1 MHKLCTCTEF
11 TMLFFKETKQI
22 SIVICTTIGTKFLAQ
37 VFADICGRS
46 VRSLHYMHNGD
57 YEFLFVAREQYL
69 SSQASKANYH
79 LLTRNMFDNARAS
92 VLALTSW
99 QRKSFQL
106 NRKFFH
112 HKLKRNLSAMQG
124 LLLLGNYMATSST
137 QEFT

>member
-1 MHKLCTCTEF
+1 
-11 TMLFFKETKQI
+11 MLFFKETKQI

-37 VFADICGRS
+37 VLADICGRS

-79 LLTRNMFDNARAS
+79 LLTRNTFDNARAS

-99 QRKSFQL
+99 QRKSF
-106 NRKFFH
+106 
-112 HKLKRNLSAMQG
+112 
-124 LLLLGNYMATSST
+124 
-137 QEFT
+137 

>member
-22 SIVICTTIGTKFLAQ
+22 STIICTTIGTKFLAQ

-69 SSQASKANYH
+69 SSQAGKANYH

-99 QRKSFQL
+99 QRKSF
-106 NRKFFH
+106 
-112 HKLKRNLSAMQG
+112 
-124 LLLLGNYMATSST
+124 
-137 QEFT
+137 